1 MTCVLHCALSRVGTS
16 TKGLLEHLSCAH
28 GIAAIGDQG
37 YLVGKPSLQTRRAHA
52 TVIAQFAS
60 WKRSSK
66 EYKRNRVLLV
76 AWVASGLRPFT
87 IVEDKKFRTLLN
99 SLEPRFPVPGR
110 VIVAQRAVELHM

>member
-1 MTCVLHCALSRVGTS
+1 MTCVLHCALSRVDTS
-16 TKGLLEHLSCAH
+16 TKGLLEHLSRAH

-37 YLVGKPSLQTRRAHA
+37 YLVGKPSLQTRWADGTA
-52 TVIAQFAS
+52 IAQFAS

-66 EYKRNRVLLV
+66 EYKRNRDLLV

-87 IVEDKKFRTLLN
+87 IVKDKEFHTLLN

-110 VIVAQRAVELHM
+110 VTVARRAAELHM

>member
-1 MTCVLHCALSRVGTS
+1 MTCVLHCAQSRVDTS
-16 TKGLLEHLSCAH
+16 TKGLLEHLSRAH

-37 YLVGKPSLQTRRAHA
+37 YLVGKPSLQTRRADG
-52 TVIAQFAS
+52 TIIAQFAS

-66 EYKRNRVLLV
+66 EYKCNRDLLV

-87 IVEDKKFRTLLN
+87 IVEDKEFRTLLN

-110 VIVAQRAVELHM
+110 VTVARRAAELHM